1 METEALPDTVQV
13 KLMVEVT
20 EVVGLLDSVTT
31 GAKGATTPPARLPM

>member
-31 GAKGATTPPARLPM
+31 GAKGATPAGATLPV